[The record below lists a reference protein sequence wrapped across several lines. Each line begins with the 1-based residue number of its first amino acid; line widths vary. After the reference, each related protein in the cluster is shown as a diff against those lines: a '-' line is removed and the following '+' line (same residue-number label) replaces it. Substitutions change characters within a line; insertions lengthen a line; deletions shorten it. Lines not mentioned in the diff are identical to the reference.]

1 VHPSIGKISQSILK
15 ENPIKKLT
23 LVLTILALLVAGTT
37 AASAQ
42 TVAQLY
48 ANWKLLIPKVAGLS
62 DSWTLGVIQVELIRQ
77 VIASNSRRTSKRKD
91 DRFQLV

>member
-48 ANWKLLIPKVAGLS
+48 ANWK
-62 DSWTLGVIQVELIRQ
+62 
-77 VIASNSRRTSKRKD
+77 
-91 DRFQLV
+91 